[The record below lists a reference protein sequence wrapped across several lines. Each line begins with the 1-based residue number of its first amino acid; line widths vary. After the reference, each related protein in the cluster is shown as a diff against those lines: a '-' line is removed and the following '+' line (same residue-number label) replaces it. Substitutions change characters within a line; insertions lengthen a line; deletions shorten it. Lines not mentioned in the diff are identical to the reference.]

1 MEKRD
6 SLKIELYAIMISEVL
21 HMKVKRS
28 LFVIVLVGLFSLCY
42 FVMNQH
48 YDELARYPHELSEK
62 QRTLVLK
69 YLNTDEINMIISQKI
84 EPDEFLP
91 YIEIEG
97 FDISNTL
104 WYDRAYHSQSENITK
119 DFIVRFINKYKNQ
132 LSYSTLKETIT
143 NYSFN
148 SLIRFYD
155 EGNQYQNGTVLL
167 PNPSDMYTLI
177 GNKQTVYTYE
187 PSNLVSVGTLPH
199 RSIVNG
205 AKDVL
210 IKEEVLAPLQQ
221 LCTAAEDINGI
232 SCGNMSIV
240 AGYLSYEDQVNLY
253 DSAQEVYKEK
263 GLTMYWD
270 YPGSSEY
277 QLGYTIQLLP
287 NEMKPEVNGNKTNE
301 KDTNGEADTNEE
313 TPDNVSEQER
323 EQEIWLKDNAYKYG
337 FILRYPKDEEET
349 TGKYYQAYTLR
360 YVGRE
365 MAKEIHDKNLV
376 LNEVNFSKYE

>member
-1 MEKRD
+1 
-6 SLKIELYAIMISEVL
+6 
-21 HMKVKRS
+21 MKVKRS

-69 YLNTDEINMIISQKI
+69 YLNTDGINMLISQKI

-97 FDISNTL
+97 FDIANTL
-104 WYDRAYHSQSENITK
+104 WYDRAYHTQTENITK

-132 LSYSTLKETIT
+132 LSYSTLGETIT

-155 EGNQYQNGTVLL
+155 EGDQYQNGTILL
-167 PNPSDMYTLI
+167 PNPSYMYTLI

-199 RSIVNG
+199 RSIVKG

-221 LCTAAEDINGI
+221 LCAAAEDINGI
-232 SCGNMSIV
+232 TCGNMSIV

-253 DSAQEVYKEK
+253 DIAQEVYKEK

-270 YPGSSEY
+270 YPGHSEY

-287 NEMKPEVNGNKTNE
+287 NEMKPEVNGNKTDE
-301 KDTNGEADTNEE
+301 KDTNDEVDSNEE
-313 TPDNVSEQER
+313 TQENVSEQER

-337 FILRYPKDEEET
+337 FILRYPKGEEET

-365 MAKEIHDKNLV
+365 MAKEIHDKSLV
-376 LNEVNFSKYE
+376 LNGVNFSKYG